1 MKTMKLWRKVLL
13 QALFYFCSF
22 MAIIWLLNMVF
33 SDGIDDWKGE
43 IIKGSLYT
51 VTIIIFNNWKEIKE
65 HICELLDFRDYLSD
79 DELKLLG
86 DLQDCDFFYSINL
99 IIPATDTPDV
109 RKQIAEKLWKAIE
122 IARKL

>member
-1 MKTMKLWRKVLL
+1 MHYRSKKTPEFLNQCSDFHLGRHFFGLVGGFIVGIFVTLPHEIVQIIRILSNMKTMKLWRKVLL

-65 HICELLDFRDYLSD
+65 HIW
-79 DELKLLG
+79 KL
-86 DLQDCDFFYSINL
+86 
-99 IIPATDTPDV
+99 
-109 RKQIAEKLWKAIE
+109 
-122 IARKL
+122 

>member
-1 MKTMKLWRKVLL
+1 MKTMKNWRKVLL

-51 VTIIIFNNWKEIKE
+51 VTITYMEMMSNPQTKNL
-65 HICELLDFRDYLSD
+65 H
-79 DELKLLG
+79 
-86 DLQDCDFFYSINL
+86 DL
-99 IIPATDTPDV
+99 
-109 RKQIAEKLWKAIE
+109 R
-122 IARKL
+122 R

>member
-1 MKTMKLWRKVLL
+1 MRREAYQPHIENKFCFEKKWILCITEAKKHLGRHFFGLVGGFIVGLFVTLPHEIVQIIRILSNMKTMKLWRKVLL

-51 VTIIIFNNWKEIKE
+51 SGET
-65 HICELLDFRDYLSD
+65 S
-79 DELKLLG
+79 
-86 DLQDCDFFYSINL
+86 S
-99 IIPATDTPDV
+99 
-109 RKQIAEKLWKAIE
+109 
-122 IARKL
+122 

>member
-1 MKTMKLWRKVLL
+1 MRTIKLWRKVLL

-22 MAIIWLLNMVF
+22 MAIIWLLKIGF

-65 HICELLDFRDYLSD
+65 GNKRTYMEMMSNPQTKNLH
-79 DELKLLG
+79 
-86 DLQDCDFFYSINL
+86 DL
-99 IIPATDTPDV
+99 
-109 RKQIAEKLWKAIE
+109 R
-122 IARKL
+122 R

>member
-43 IIKGSLYT
+43 IIKGSLY
-51 VTIIIFNNWKEIKE
+51 
-65 HICELLDFRDYLSD
+65 
-79 DELKLLG
+79 
-86 DLQDCDFFYSINL
+86 
-99 IIPATDTPDV
+99 
-109 RKQIAEKLWKAIE
+109 RK
-122 IARKL
+122 

>member
-1 MKTMKLWRKVLL
+1 MRREAYQPHIENKFCFEKKWILCITEAKSNMKTMKLWRKVLL

-65 HICELLDFRDYLSD
+65 HIW
-79 DELKLLG
+79 KL
-86 DLQDCDFFYSINL
+86 
-99 IIPATDTPDV
+99 
-109 RKQIAEKLWKAIE
+109 
-122 IARKL
+122 

>member
-1 MKTMKLWRKVLL
+1 MQDFPLHGVYIETLSTNNIEMKTMKLWRKVLL

-65 HICELLDFRDYLSD
+65 NI
-79 DELKLLG
+79 
-86 DLQDCDFFYSINL
+86 
-99 IIPATDTPDV
+99 
-109 RKQIAEKLWKAIE
+109 
-122 IARKL
+122 

>member
-43 IIKGSLYT
+43 IIKGSLYDDWKGEIIKGSLYT

-65 HICELLDFRDYLSD
+65 HIW
-79 DELKLLG
+79 KL
-86 DLQDCDFFYSINL
+86 
-99 IIPATDTPDV
+99 
-109 RKQIAEKLWKAIE
+109 
-122 IARKL
+122 

>member
-1 MKTMKLWRKVLL
+1 MKLWRKVLL

-65 HICELLDFRDYLSD
+65 HIWKFASYSSD
-79 DELKLLG
+79 EPRYADPEAHEKG
-86 DLQDCDFFYSINL
+86 FFC
-99 IIPATDTPDV
+99 
-109 RKQIAEKLWKAIE
+109 
-122 IARKL
+122 

>member
-22 MAIIWLLNMVF
+22 MAIICLLNMVF
-33 SDGIDDWKGE
+33 SDGIDDWQGE

-65 HICELLDFRDYLSD
+65 NIWKKWHFGELHNPRDPFTLCQTFKKATKSGAQ
-79 DELKLLG
+79 KTISH
-86 DLQDCDFFYSINL
+86 QKVWSI
-99 IIPATDTPDV
+99 
-109 RKQIAEKLWKAIE
+109 Q
-122 IARKL
+122 

>member
-1 MKTMKLWRKVLL
+1 MHYRSKKTPEFLNQCSDFHLGMKTMKLWRKVLL

-65 HICELLDFRDYLSD
+65 HIW
-79 DELKLLG
+79 KL
-86 DLQDCDFFYSINL
+86 
-99 IIPATDTPDV
+99 
-109 RKQIAEKLWKAIE
+109 
-122 IARKL
+122 

>member
-1 MKTMKLWRKVLL
+1 MRREAYQPHIENKFCFEKKWILCITEAKKTPEFLNQCSDFHLGRHFFGLVGGFIVG
-13 QALFYFCSF
+13 LFVTCSF

-65 HICELLDFRDYLSD
+65 HIW
-79 DELKLLG
+79 KL
-86 DLQDCDFFYSINL
+86 
-99 IIPATDTPDV
+99 
-109 RKQIAEKLWKAIE
+109 
-122 IARKL
+122 

>member
-1 MKTMKLWRKVLL
+1 MKLWRKVLL

-33 SDGIDDWKGE
+33 SDGIDDWKRE

-65 HICELLDFRDYLSD
+65 HIW
-79 DELKLLG
+79 KL
-86 DLQDCDFFYSINL
+86 
-99 IIPATDTPDV
+99 
-109 RKQIAEKLWKAIE
+109 
-122 IARKL
+122 

>member
-1 MKTMKLWRKVLL
+1 
-13 QALFYFCSF
+13 

-65 HICELLDFRDYLSD
+65 HIW
-79 DELKLLG
+79 KL
-86 DLQDCDFFYSINL
+86 
-99 IIPATDTPDV
+99 
-109 RKQIAEKLWKAIE
+109 
-122 IARKL
+122 

>member
-22 MAIIWLLNMVF
+22 MAIICLLNMVF
-33 SDGIDDWKGE
+33 SDSIDDWKGE

-65 HICELLDFRDYLSD
+65 HIW
-79 DELKLLG
+79 
-86 DLQDCDFFYSINL
+86 
-99 IIPATDTPDV
+99 
-109 RKQIAEKLWKAIE
+109 KQ
-122 IARKL
+122 